1 MIAFLLRRAAHTLV
15 IVAAVATLVFALIH
29 AAPGDPFAASL
40 DNPNVTEEVRARW
53 RAAYGLDQPIPV
65 QYGRYMT
72 QLASGDLG
80 WSFSRQRPVAEVIG
94 AALPRTLLLVGLAL
108 TLAFAGGVAL
118 ALAQTRRRGGFLDRW
133 LGGASL
139 VILSVPDFWLALL
152 LLLVFSYWLPLFPV
166 GGMTD
171 AAEHPYLGFFGQ
183 LLDRAHHIVLP
194 LATLV
199 LAAGAT
205 VARYQR
211 AALLEVL
218 PRDYIRSARA
228 KGVDERT
235 VIRHHAFRNALM
247 PSITL
252 LGTSLPALVGGVVFV
267 EKVFSWPG
275 MGLVAVDAVS
285 SRDYPLVLAV
295 VIVST
300 IVVAAGNLV
309 ADILYVLA
317 DPRLRDA

>member
-1 MIAFLLRRAAHTLV
+1 VIAFLLRRAAHTLV
-15 IVAAVATLVFALIH
+15 VVAAVATLVFVLIH
-29 AAPGDPFAASL
+29 AAPGDPFAGSL

-53 RAAYGLDQPIPV
+53 RASYGLDQPLPA
-65 QYGRYMT
+65 QYGRYLSR
-72 QLASGDLG
+72 LARGDLG
-80 WSFSRQRPVAEVIG
+80 WSFSRQQPVAAVIRDS
-94 AALPRTLLLVGLAL
+94 LPRTLLLVGLAL
-108 TLAFAGGVAL
+108 VFAFTAGIAL
-118 ALAQTRRRGGFLDRW
+118 ALAQTRRRGRPFDRAA
-133 LGGASL
+133 GGVSL
-139 VILSVPDFWLALL
+139 VLLSVPDFWLGLL
-152 LLLVFSYWLPLFPV
+152 LLLAFSYWIPLFPV

-171 AAEHPYLGFFGQ
+171 PVVYPHLGAGAR

-199 LAAGAT
+199 LAAGAA

-228 KGVDERT
+228 KGVEERA
-235 VIRHHAFRNALM
+235 VVRRHALRNALM

-252 LGTSLPALVGGVVFV
+252 LGTSLPALVSGVVFV

-295 VIVST
+295 VIVGT
-300 IVVAAGNLV
+300 IVVAAGNLL
-309 ADILYVLA
+309 ADVLYRVA

>member
-15 IVAAVATLVFALIH
+15 VVAAVATLVFALIH
-29 AAPGDPFAASL
+29 LAPGDPFAGSL

-53 RAAYGLDQPIPV
+53 RASYGLDQPLPV
-65 QYGRYMT
+65 QYGRYLSR
-72 QLASGDLG
+72 LARGDLG
-80 WSFSRQRPVAEVIG
+80 WSFSRQQPVASVIG
-94 AALPRTLLLVGLAL
+94 ESLPRTLLLVGLAL
-108 TLAFAGGVAL
+108 VLAFAAGVAL
-118 ALAQTRRRGGFLDRW
+118 ALAQTHRRGKLFDRVA
-133 LGGASL
+133 GGVSL
-139 VILSVPDFWLALL
+139 VLLSIPDFWLGLL
-152 LLLVFSYWLPLFPV
+152 LLLAFSYWLPLFPV

-171 AAEHPYLGFFGQ
+171 AVVYPHLGLGGR
-183 LLDRAHHIVLP
+183 LLDRAQHIALP

-199 LAAGAT
+199 LAAGAV

-228 KGVDERT
+228 KGVDEKE
-235 VIRHHAFRNALM
+235 VVGKHALRNALM

-285 SRDYPLVLAV
+285 ARDYPLVLAV
-295 VIVST
+295 VIVGT
-300 IVVAAGNLV
+300 IVVAAGNLL
-309 ADILYVLA
+309 ADLLYRAA

>member
-1 MIAFLLRRAAHTLV
+1 MIALLLRRAAHTLV
-15 IVAAVATLVFALIH
+15 VVAAVATLVFVLIH

-53 RAAYGLDQPIPV
+53 RASYGLDQPLPV
-65 QYGRYMT
+65 QYGRY
-72 QLASGDLG
+72 LARLAAGDMG
-80 WSFSRQRPVAEVIG
+80 WSFSRQQPVSAVLG

-108 TLAFAGGVAL
+108 VLSFAGGVAL
-118 ALAQTRRRGGFLDRW
+118 ALAQARRPGRAFDRAT
-133 LGGASL
+133 GGASL
-139 VILSVPDFWLALL
+139 LLLSMPDFWLGLL
-152 LLLVFSYWLPLFPV
+152 LLLVFSYWLPIFPV
-166 GGMTD
+166 GGMVD
-171 AAEHPYLGFFGQ
+171 AVQYPYLGTGAR

-199 LAAGAT
+199 LVAGAA

-211 AALLEVL
+211 AALLDVL

-228 KGVDERT
+228 KGVAERD
-235 VIRHHAFRNALM
+235 VVGRHALRNSLTPA
-247 PSITL
+247 ITL

-267 EKVFSWPG
+267 EKVFAWPG
-275 MGLVAVDAVS
+275 MGLMAVDAVS

-295 VIVST
+295 VIVGT
-300 IVVAAGNLV
+300 LVVAAGNLL
-309 ADILYVLA
+309 ADILYLAA

>member
-15 IVAAVATLVFALIH
+15 VVAAVATLVFVLIH
-29 AAPGDPFAASL
+29 AAPGDPFAGSL

-53 RAAYGLDQPIPV
+53 RASYGLDQPLPT
-65 QYGRYMT
+65 QYGRY
-72 QLASGDLG
+72 LARLARGDLG
-80 WSFSRQRPVAEVIG
+80 WSFSRQQPVSAVIRDS
-94 AALPRTLLLVGLAL
+94 LPRTLLLVGLAL
-108 TLAFAGGVAL
+108 ALAFAAGIAV
-118 ALAQTRRRGGFLDRW
+118 ALAQTRRRGRLFDRVA
-133 LGGASL
+133 GGVSL
-139 VILSVPDFWLALL
+139 VLLSIPDFWLGLL
-152 LLLVFSYWLPLFPV
+152 LLLAFSYWIPLFPV

-171 AAEHPYLGFFGQ
+171 AVVYPHLGAGAK

-199 LAAGAT
+199 LAAGAA

-211 AALLEVL
+211 AALLDVL

-228 KGVDERT
+228 KGVEERA
-235 VIRHHAFRNALM
+235 VVRRHALRNALM

-295 VIVST
+295 VIVGT
-300 IVVAAGNLV
+300 IVVALGNLL
-309 ADILYVLA
+309 ADVLYRVA

>member
-1 MIAFLLRRAAHTLV
+1 MPGFLLRRAAHTLV
-15 IVAAVATLVFALIH
+15 VVTAVATLVFVLIH
-29 AAPGDPFAASL
+29 AAPGDPFAGSL

-53 RAAYGLDQPIPV
+53 RASYGLDQPLPV
-65 QYGRYMT
+65 QYGRYLGR
-72 QLASGDLG
+72 LARGDLG
-80 WSFSRQRPVAEVIG
+80 WSFSRQQPVSTVI
-94 AALPRTLLLVGLAL
+94 ADALPRTLLLVGLAIA
-108 TLAFAGGVAL
+108 LAFAGGIAL
-118 ALAQTRRRGGFLDRW
+118 ALAQARRRGKLFDRVA
-133 LGGASL
+133 GGASL
-139 VILSVPDFWLALL
+139 VLLSMPDFWLGLL
-152 LLLVFSYWLPLFPV
+152 LLLLFSYWLPIFPV

-171 AAEHPYLGFFGQ
+171 AVEYRYLSAAGR

-194 LATLV
+194 LLTLV
-199 LAAGAT
+199 LAAGAS

-235 VIRHHAFRNALM
+235 VVGRHALRNALM
-247 PSITL
+247 PAITL

-275 MGLVAVDAVS
+275 MGLVAVDAVG

-295 VIVST
+295 VIVGT
-300 IVVAAGNLV
+300 IVVAAGNL
-309 ADILYVLA
+309 LA
-317 DPRLRDA
+317 DLLYRAADPKLRDA

>member
-1 MIAFLLRRAAHTLV
+1 VIALLLRRAVHTLV
-15 IVAAVATLVFALIH
+15 VVAAVATLVFVLIH

-53 RAAYGLDQPIPV
+53 RASYGLDQPLPV
-65 QYGRYMT
+65 QYGRY
-72 QLASGDLG
+72 LARLAAGDMG
-80 WSFSRQRPVAEVIG
+80 WSFSRQQPVSAVLG

-108 TLAFAGGVAL
+108 VLSFAGGGAL
-118 ALAQTRRRGGFLDRW
+118 ALAQARRPGRAFDRAT
-133 LGGASL
+133 GGASL
-139 VILSVPDFWLALL
+139 LLLSMPDFWLGLL
-152 LLLVFSYWLPLFPV
+152 LLLVFSYWLPIFPV
-166 GGMTD
+166 GGMVD
-171 AAEHPYLGFFGQ
+171 AVQYPYLGTGAR

-199 LAAGAT
+199 LVAGAA

-211 AALLEVL
+211 AALLDVL

-228 KGVDERT
+228 KGVAERD
-235 VIRHHAFRNALM
+235 VVGRHALRNSLTPA
-247 PSITL
+247 ITL

-267 EKVFSWPG
+267 EKVFAWPG

-295 VIVST
+295 VIVGT
-300 IVVAAGNLV
+300 LVVAAGNLL
-309 ADILYVLA
+309 ADILYLAA